1 MESFDKL
8 PGSFDAWLRCLG
20 LKQFGV
26 VGFSWEVNFLKSN
39 CVDKG
44 ELRDR
49 VVSVLSV
56 VDFFSAW

>member
-1 MESFDKL
+1 MTGEHVESFDKL

-49 VVSVLSV
+49 VV
-56 VDFFSAW
+56 

>member
-20 LKQFGV
+20 LNDSSSLD

-44 ELRDR
+44 ELRDQ
-49 VVSVLSV
+49 VV
-56 VDFFSAW
+56 